1 MLPVP
6 MDDATHV
13 TDQTVDTA
21 PASSGD
27 GFDSRRCLCCTTP
40 DTPIVTL
47 ATACVHYLRCSA
59 CGFIWTIRAPD
70 AAAIELTSTESVEP
84 CVSGK

>member
-13 TDQTVDTA
+13 TYRTADTMPA
-21 PASSGD
+21 PSDDA
-27 GFDSRRCLCCTTP
+27 FDSPGCLCCATAETP
-40 DTPIVTL
+40 VVTL
-47 ATACVHYLRCSA
+47 ATACVHYLRCST

-70 AAAIELTSTESVEP
+70 AAALD
-84 CVSGK
+84 